1 MPGQVLK
8 IVTNNFRRDSRLSE
22 SWWWLLGG
30 ASGIWWNLATC
41 YFWGLGEHR
50 VQVVKD
56 RIWTENNV
64 WETRSV
70 GHQGSCEI
78 GGWDDTKGEEASW
91 KALNTCDKFND
102 MIIFYEKD
110 EAPPI
115 VSDQPLTINFP
126 TKRQSQTNTSAYT
139 YSFIN
144 SIIQEILI
152 EWAPPLWIMLSA
164 LRWLTA

>member
-1 MPGQVLK
+1 MTNSRECLLK
-8 IVTNNFRRDSRLSE
+8 CQGRSWRQSQITSE
-22 SWWWLLGG
+22 ETWGFQRVGDGYLGEPVEFG
-30 ASGIWWNLATC
+30 GIWLHVIFGGWE
-41 YFWGLGEHR
+41 EHR

-70 GHQGSCEI
+70 GHQGSCEV
-78 GGWDDTKGEEASW
+78 GGWGDTKGEEASW
-91 KALNTCDKFND
+91 KALDTCDKFND

-126 TKRQSQTNTSAYT
+126 TKRQSQANTND
-139 YSFIN
+139 
-144 SIIQEILI
+144 
-152 EWAPPLWIMLSA
+152 
-164 LRWLTA
+164 